1 MRARPGGGAVE
12 QLAMKAKKCRG
23 MNMEDDSRSS
33 VESFRRVAMDKE
45 GHMNKSLGN
54 SGVKLTVVAMDK
66 AFGIGVKKSR
76 GMDKR
81 LNRDVEKM
89 SSSTEVDREEVKQEV
104 KVEAVA
110 EVGDSRKIINSA
122 ADEERTEEETCR
134 QEERGDDYCRQ
145 DSYEDISTV
154 VGQSKQD
161 DSGRETDVM
170 TRLHQPVLLHRAP
183 R

>member
-1 MRARPGGGAVE
+1 
-12 QLAMKAKKCRG
+12 MKAKKCRG

-45 GHMNKSLGN
+45 GHMNNSPGN
-54 SGVKLTVVAMDK
+54 GVDKLTVVAMEK
-66 AFGIGVKKSR
+66 AFGIGDKKSR

-104 KVEAVA
+104 KAEAVA
-110 EVGDSRKIINSA
+110 EAGDSRKIINSA

-134 QEERGDDYCRQ
+134 HEERGDEICRH

-154 VGQSKQD
+154 VGQSRQD
-161 DSGRETDVM
+161 DSGKGMDVM
-170 TRLHQPVLLHRAP
+170 TRLHQPLLLHRAP

>member
-1 MRARPGGGAVE
+1 
-12 QLAMKAKKCRG
+12 
-23 MNMEDDSRSS
+23 
-33 VESFRRVAMDKE
+33 MDKE

-54 SGVKLTVVAMDK
+54 GEDKLTVIAMDK
-66 AFGIGVKKSR
+66 PFGIGVEKLR
-76 GMDKR
+76 GMDRR

-110 EVGDSRKIINSA
+110 EAGDFRKVINSA
-122 ADEERTEEETCR
+122 ADEERTEEETCSH
-134 QEERGDDYCRQ
+134 EERGDEYCRH

-161 DSGRETDVM
+161 DSGKETDVM
-170 TRLHQPVLLHRAP
+170 SRLHQPVLLHRAP